1 MRELIKRIAEL
12 ICEPDYH
19 RELVRRPFE
28 VDGDETI
35 VTDSRILVSFDG
47 RFGYDIPDSATERD
61 VKGMVNAA
69 KVGKVTLK
77 DFSLIPPTIEKPT
90 DCNDRWEIEGPDEVE
105 CEECGGSGEV
115 TCEYD
120 HHHECPDCDGSGM
133 IDNTE
138 PTWHER
144 KDERID
150 IGGHDYAAFYVWIL
164 NQLPNV
170 RCAVHA
176 DETNPLEFVFDGGHG
191 KLCAIMKE

>member
-1 MRELIKRIAEL
+1 MRELIERIAEL
-12 ICEPDYH
+12 LCLDEGYG
-19 RELVRRPFE
+19 ELVRRPFE
-28 VDGDETI
+28 IEDETI
-35 VTDSRILVSFDG
+35 VTNARILVSFGG

-69 KVGKVTLK
+69 KVGKLTL
-77 DFSLIPPTIEKPT
+77 DEFTLIPPTIEKPS

-105 CEECGGSGEV
+105 CDLCNGDGEV
-115 TCEYD
+115 ECEYGHD
-120 HHHECPDCDGSGM
+120 HDCPDCDGSGM
-133 IDNTE
+133 VDNTE

-176 DETNPLEFVFDGGHG
+176 DETKPLEFVFYGGHG
-191 KLCAIMKE
+191 KLCSITKE